1 MKKSYIIIGVV
12 VVLILAAAGIYAK
25 INKASATTKKNE
37 NVENSIEQDNNVN
50 QGSNDEKEN
59 NMYSTG
65 THHAEMVIKDYGT
78 VKMELYAD
86 IAPITVAN
94 FAKLVNKGFYNGLT
108 FHRIIS
114 GFMIQG
120 GDPLGNGTGGSD
132 EEIKGE
138 FALNGVENSISHTR
152 GTISMAR
159 ASAYNSASSQFFIM
173 HQDYTGLDGAY
184 AAFGKVTEGMEFVD
198 KICEDV
204 VPVDNNGTV
213 LKSKQPVIVSIKMID

>member
-12 VVLILAAAGIYAK
+12 VVLMLAAAGIYAK

-50 QGSNDEKEN
+50 QGSNNEKEN

>member
-12 VVLILAAAGIYAK
+12 VVLMLAAAGIYAK
-25 INKASATTKKNE
+25 INKANATTKKNE

-50 QGSNDEKEN
+50 QGSNNEKEN

-114 GFMIQG
+114 GFIIQG